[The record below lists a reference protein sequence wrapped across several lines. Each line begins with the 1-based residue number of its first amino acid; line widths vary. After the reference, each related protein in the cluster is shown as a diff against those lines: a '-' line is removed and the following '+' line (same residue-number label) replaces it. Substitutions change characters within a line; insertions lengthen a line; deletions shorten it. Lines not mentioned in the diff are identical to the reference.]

1 MQEGLK
7 KTGKTLVLDCSSGI
21 SGDMLVAALLDLG
34 ADEKLLKE
42 TLDTLPLTGYRV
54 AVTRV
59 VKSGLDACDFDVILD
74 SEHENHDHDMAYLH
88 PDRFGPAVLTE
99 QDDHGHSHGD
109 HDHGHSHDD
118 HAHSHEDHDHAHSH
132 EDHDHAHSHEDH
144 DHAHGHGDYD
154 HEHSHEEH
162 DYAHSHED
170 YDHGHDHDHE
180 GPHHHHHGRNLGDII
195 RILEAGK
202 LTPGALEI
210 ALRIFR
216 IVAEAESKAH
226 GLPIEKVHF
235 HEVGAVDSIVD
246 IAAVSICIDQ
256 LGITGCILTNLTE
269 GTGTVRCQH
278 GILPIPV
285 PATTEILSRY
295 RIPFHIEPRIKGE
308 LITPTGAAAA
318 AALRTGDLLPERFT
332 ILASGLG
339 AGKRSYETAGIVR
352 AMLICE
358 EKAQAEGRETEE
370 HDRILIL
377 QTNLDDCSGEALGY
391 TLEKLL
397 DGGAL
402 DAYYTPIYMKKH
414 RPAYLLTVLAGA
426 DDREKMEQIIFR
438 NTTTIGIRVFPAD
451 RTKLSRRILSVETPW
466 GMADVKCCRMG
477 EEYLCYPEFD
487 SVAAICDARGTG
499 FMQMYHQV
507 KEYAEKYLQSEN
519 IIS

>member
-99 QDDHGHSHGD
+99 QDDHAHGHGD
-109 HDHGHSHDD
+109 HDHE
-118 HAHSHEDHDHAHSH
+118 HSHEDHDH
-132 EDHDHAHSHEDH
+132 D
-144 DHAHGHGDYD
+144 
-154 HEHSHEEH
+154 
-162 DYAHSHED
+162 
-170 YDHGHDHDHE
+170 HDHDHE
-180 GPHHHHHGRNLGDII
+180 GHHHHHHGRNLGDII

-519 IIS
+519 IIP

>member
-34 ADEKLLKE
+34 ADEELLKE

-88 PDRFGPAVLTE
+88 PDRFEPAVLTE

-118 HAHSHEDHDHAHSH
+118 HEHSHEDHDHAQSHEDHDHAHSH
-132 EDHDHAHSHEDH
+132 ED
-144 DHAHGHGDYD
+144 YD
-154 HEHSHEEH
+154 HEH
-162 DYAHSHED
+162 
-170 YDHGHDHDHE
+170 DHNHE
-180 GPHHHHHGRNLGDII
+180 GHHHHHHGRNLGDII

-246 IAAVSICIDQ
+246 IAAVSICVDQ

-499 FMQMYHQV
+499 FIQMYHQV